1 MHLNNVAIFGGFIG
15 KYNMSKFLALC
26 EKVQKTLNEAGEDP
40 NAAPTAPTPPAP
52 GEPEPTA
59 DTPGAPV
66 IDPNT
71 ESEVKVVTNDQL
83 KDFVAAMKDFYQ
95 SGNALSAEATEEI
108 NKLPSTAEDKDISTI
123 VETLTRIFRDSKLPQ
138 DTSET
143 EA

>member
-1 MHLNNVAIFGGFIG
+1 
-15 KYNMSKFLALC
+15 MSKFLKLC
-26 EKVQKTLNEAGEDP
+26 ERVQRTLNEQGEDP
-40 NAAPTAPTPPAP
+40 NAMAAGAPPTGPAP
-52 GEPEPTA
+52 GQPDPTA

-71 ESEVKVVTNDQL
+71 ESEIKVVDNDQI
-83 KDFVAAMKDFYQ
+83 KDLVAAMKDFYQ

-123 VETLTRIFRDSKLPQ
+123 VETLTRIFKDSKLPK